1 MSVTVTW
8 NPEAVLQAM
17 TRRAEAAMEL
27 AGAEFLDAVQTR
39 TPVRSGRL
47 RDGWEV
53 IPAPDR
59 VAIHIIN
66 DLIYASIIEDRRH
79 MLAET
84 LAEFAPRFAQIVAR
98 GMNG

>member
-1 MSVTVTW
+1 MSVTLTW
-8 NPEAVLQAM
+8 EPERVLAAM
-17 TRRAEAAMEL
+17 GRKAEAAL
-27 AGAEFLDAVQTR
+27 DGAAGEFLDAVR
-39 TPVRSGRL
+39 AKTPVRTGRL